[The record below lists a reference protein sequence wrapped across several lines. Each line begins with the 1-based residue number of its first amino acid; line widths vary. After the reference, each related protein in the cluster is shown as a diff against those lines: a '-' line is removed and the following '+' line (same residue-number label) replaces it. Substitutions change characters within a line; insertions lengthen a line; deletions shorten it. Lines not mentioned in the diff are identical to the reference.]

1 MESYNI
7 DIHEHVLEM
16 GTTAGHN
23 NTPALTPILF
33 LAVDKVITNICDKIF
48 QVFFVFKG

>member
-7 DIHEHVLEM
+7 NVQEHDFEM
-16 GTTAGHN
+16 GTEAAHY
-23 NTPALTPILF
+23 NTSAPTPILF
-33 LAVDKVITNICDKIF
+33 LAVDKVTTNICDKIF

>member
-7 DIHEHVLEM
+7 DVQEHTFEI
-16 GTTAGHN
+16 GTLAGHYN
-23 NTPALTPILF
+23 APAPTPILF

>member
-1 MESYNI
+1 MEPYNI
-7 DIHEHVLEM
+7 DVQENVFEM
-16 GTTAGHN
+16 GTMAAHYN
-23 NTPALTPILF
+23 APTPTPILF

>member
-7 DIHEHVLEM
+7 DVQEHEFEM
-16 GTTAGHN
+16 GTRAAHY
-23 NTPALTPILF
+23 NTPAPTPILF